1 MKRRL
6 SLLLTAGTIAG
17 AVLPT
22 LAQTRRVKRI
32 GILSIRPLPDPAAA
46 AGNADT
52 LAQLKR
58 FGWEEGRDV
67 FIERRYSMGDP
78 RKHDANAEDLVA
90 AGVDVIL
97 ALGHE
102 RLAAAYKA
110 TKSIPIVTMASGLV
124 ELGYAK
130 SLARPGGNV
139 TGLDY
144 QGLVFAG
151 KQFEL
156 MYTMRPGVRKIGFS
170 GPHGTPGFDGGVTA
184 LRAVANTK
192 DVAVVPLPDML
203 VMADI
208 EPMLEA
214 AKREE
219 VQVLVLTS
227 GLFFLLG
234 SGLQRIQ
241 AWATENN
248 VLTYAPNFQRGELL
262 VTYGPNLQEASRIAW
277 SAVDRIL
284 RGAKPVDIPI
294 EQPTRYE
301 IVINMKIAKAM
312 GLKVPQ
318 SVLLQVTEVID

>member
-6 SLLLTAGTIAG
+6 PLLLIAGTVAS

-22 LAQTRRVKRI
+22 LAQTRRVMRI
-32 GILSIRPLPDPAAA
+32 GILSIRPPPDPVAVEGYAE
-46 AGNADT
+46 T

-67 FIERRYSMGDP
+67 ILERRFSMGDP
-78 RKHDANAEDLVA
+78 RKHDANAQELVA

-97 ALGHE
+97 AIGHE
-102 RLAAAYKA
+102 RLAPAYKA

-130 SLARPGGNV
+130 SLAQPGGNV
-139 TGLDY
+139 TGLEY
-144 QGLVFAG
+144 QGLVFAS

-156 MYTMRPGVRKIGFS
+156 MYTMRPSVKRIGYA
-170 GPHGTPGFDGGVTA
+170 GPHGTPGFDAGVAA
-184 LRAVANTK
+184 LQAVANTK
-192 DVAVVPLPDML
+192 GVTVVPLPNMRVVGD
-203 VMADI
+203 V
-208 EPMLEA
+208 EPMLA
-214 AKREE
+214 GAKREG
-219 VQVLVLTS
+219 VQALAL
-227 GLFFLLG
+227 GPGFFFLRG
-234 SGLQRIQ
+234 PGLQRIQ

-262 VTYGPNLQEASRIAW
+262 VTYGPDLQEANRIAW

-284 RGAKPVDIPI
+284 RGVKPADIPI
-294 EQPTRYE
+294 EQPTRYA
-301 IVINMKIAKAM
+301 IIINMKIAKTM

-318 SVLLQVTEVID
+318 AILLQANELIE